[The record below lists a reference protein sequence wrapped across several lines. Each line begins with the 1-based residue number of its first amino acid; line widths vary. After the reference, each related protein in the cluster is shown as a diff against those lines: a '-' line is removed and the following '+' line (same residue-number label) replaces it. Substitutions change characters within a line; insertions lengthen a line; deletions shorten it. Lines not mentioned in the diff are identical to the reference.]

1 MWTATCASNI
11 VTTCH
16 NKATDVTTIQ
26 HYSTIFVL
34 NIKVVDVLLDE
45 VKLRCHFHRL
55 RLRRQVEREQ
65 NESLWHDSGLEMT
78 VYIYIYIYIYINKY
92 NIYCNRSKFRN

>member
-1 MWTATCASNI
+1 MWTPTSASNI

-16 NKATDVTTIQ
+16 NEATDVTTIQ
-26 HYSTIFVL
+26 HYSTIFVI
-34 NIKVVDVLLDE
+34 NIQVVVDVLLDE

-65 NESLWHDSGLEMT
+65 NESLWQ
-78 VYIYIYIYIYINKY
+78 
-92 NIYCNRSKFRN
+92 